1 MRSVKFQLKNEVN
14 VLSFLPVSE
23 HSSTPQMELIDYFS
37 RFATYAERPFRIV
50 VDLQQISQMTSR
62 EIDDLMAMGLVF
74 VDYEG
79 TVVFSG
85 VGSELS
91 DRFRSRNLYPH
102 FLYASN
108 VDQALSL
115 F

>member
-1 MRSVKFQLKNEVN
+1 MD
-14 VLSFLPVSE
+14 
-23 HSSTPQMELIDYFS
+23 LIDYFS
-37 RFATYAERPFRIV
+37 RFATYAERPFRLV
-50 VDLQQISQMTSR
+50 VDLQQISRMTSQ

-85 VGSELS
+85 VSRELA
-91 DRFRSRNLYPH
+91 DRFRRRNLYPH
-102 FLYASN
+102 FLYAN
-108 VDQALSL
+108 DVDQALSL